1 MHRARGNTGCAG
13 LEGVQGWSQDFHL
26 MTHEVMATSPVTPT
40 HVK

>member
-13 LEGVQGWSQDFHL
+13 LEGVQGWSQDFHK
-26 MTHEVMATSPVTPT
+26 VMATSPVTPT